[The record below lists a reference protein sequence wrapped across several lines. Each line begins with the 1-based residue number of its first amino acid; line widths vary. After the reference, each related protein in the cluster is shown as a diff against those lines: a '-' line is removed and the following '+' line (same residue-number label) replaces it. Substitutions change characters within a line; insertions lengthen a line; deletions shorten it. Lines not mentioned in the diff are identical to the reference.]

1 MESVPILNYFKANNS
16 KELSNTIIFLYL
28 HNNILKAFE
37 MLMSGEIILM
47 KNQIYNLQETIF
59 LAEHG
64 VDKVIKERETDNSGW
79 TDVDDIDWNKL

>member
-1 MESVPILNYFKANNS
+1 
-16 KELSNTIIFLYL
+16 
-28 HNNILKAFE
+28 

-64 VDKVIKERETDNSGW
+64 VDKVIKKRETDNSGW

>member
-16 KELSNTIIFLYL
+16 KELSNTIIVLYL

-64 VDKVIKERETDNSGW
+64 VDKVIKKRETDNSGW